1 MKNITSIFF
10 VIVAMTAG
18 MAAAEAPPGA
28 TAMPESS
35 VGAIYTVNGGEV
47 MRCEVVRTHMTGAG
61 EMTIIIPDSCTA
73 VINHYISYNDVPLNH
88 WGSRAIDAI
97 SYAGISSGCGNGNFC
112 PDALVTRAELAVMLQ
127 RALHLPMRVPYLTT
141 ATQENGQ

>member
-1 MKNITSIFF
+1 MRVLPLLLVITWFG
-10 VIVAMTAG
+10 AG
-18 MAAAEAPPGA
+18 LAIAEEPPGA
-28 TAMPESS
+28 TAMPDAA
-35 VGAIYTVNGGEV
+35 VGAIFTVNGGEV

-88 WGSRAIDAI
+88 WASMAIDAI

-112 PDALVTRAELAVMLQ
+112 PDDLVTRAELAVMLQ

-141 ATQENGQ
+141 VAGE

>member
-1 MKNITSIFF
+1 MRALLLLLAIAWFGVGSAI
-10 VIVAMTAG
+10 
-18 MAAAEAPPGA
+18 AEAPPGA
-28 TAMPESS
+28 TAMPEAG
-35 VGAIYTVNGGEV
+35 VGVIYTVNGGEV

-88 WGSRAIDAI
+88 WASRAIDAI
-97 SYAGISSGCGNGNFC
+97 SYAGISSGCGSGNFC

-141 ATQENGQ
+141 TQEDGK